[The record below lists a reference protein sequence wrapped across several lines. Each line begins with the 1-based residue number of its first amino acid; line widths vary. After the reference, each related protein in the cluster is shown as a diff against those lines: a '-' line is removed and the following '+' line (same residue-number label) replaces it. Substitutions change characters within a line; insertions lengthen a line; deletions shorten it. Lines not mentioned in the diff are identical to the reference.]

1 MQEEDEERR
10 LRHRLQVLESNILK
24 LRSKIA
30 SIHTLTMKK
39 EEELNDC
46 VDSNSELLF
55 KQFRKYVFNRI
66 PVLEKSNRLKDN
78 DALTNSG
85 VNLKKKLVGCSS
97 LCHIFYAQDDDGE
110 ACAVRLY
117 PKLHLA
123 EYEKLMVVD
132 SLIQTIGLVEH
143 EHVIRLQQV

>member
-1 MQEEDEERR
+1 M
-10 LRHRLQVLESNILK
+10 
-24 LRSKIA
+24 A
-30 SIHTLTMKK
+30 TKK

-46 VDSNSELLF
+46 IDSNSELLF

-66 PVLEKSNRLKDN
+66 PVLEKSNRFKDN
-78 DALTNSG
+78 DALINSG
-85 VNLKKKLVGCSS
+85 INLKGKISDLGTKDYIVGCSS
-97 LCHIFYAQDDDGE
+97 LCKVFYAQDDDGE

-123 EYEKLMVVD
+123 EFDKLRVVD

-143 EHVIRLQQV
+143 ENVIRLQQVMRGGDEGR